1 MKLELPIEV
10 QAWVTVYAA
19 VLTGARSCGEL
30 KPEDHNEAGEAADIA
45 IAKLHGRADW
55 MEEARFQQ
63 RIATGREAK

>member
-30 KPEDHNEAGEAADIA
+30 HPRDHDEAGEAADIV
-45 IAKLHGRADW
+45 ITKLHGRADW
-55 MEEARFQQ
+55 LEEAREQQ
-63 RIATGREAK
+63 RTASGRETK